1 LEYIAGLVNRRE
13 TPRMAAMADA
23 ARTKCVDGAEELIVH
38 TYLSIIFAYHT
49 NMSILSTLGS

>member
-1 LEYIAGLVNRRE
+1 
-13 TPRMAAMADA
+13 MAAMADA